1 MACDSWLKPL
11 GKEKPSAPFLF
22 TGLGVFESCHPKS
35 KLERNKSP
43 KASQTIDQLSS

>member
-11 GKEKPSAPFLF
+11 GRKTPSAPFLF
-22 TGLGVFESCHPKS
+22 TGLGVFSRHPKS